1 MAGSSLVW
9 MATGQPSTLAPF
21 IMMRLVGMVLAVA
34 WSAPTPRPPPAKGV
48 LVQPTMQY
56 LTYSTKPQ
64 VIQTMPHLPP
74 NLSSLRLFLARSRP
88 PTVSYTTS
96 TAFTACFTSWTRLEP
111 GAR

>member
-1 MAGSSLVW
+1 MAGSSLVC

-56 LTYSTKPQ
+56 LIFSHHYITGYSDCAVCRTCRR
-64 VIQTMPHLPP
+64 T
-74 NLSSLRLFLARSRP
+74 
-88 PTVSYTTS
+88 
-96 TAFTACFTSWTRLEP
+96 
-111 GAR
+111 

>member
-56 LTYSTKPQ
+56 LT
-64 VIQTMPHLPP
+64 
-74 NLSSLRLFLARSRP
+74 LSHHYI
-88 PTVSYTTS
+88 TGY
-96 TAFTACFTSWTRLEP
+96 
-111 GAR
+111 